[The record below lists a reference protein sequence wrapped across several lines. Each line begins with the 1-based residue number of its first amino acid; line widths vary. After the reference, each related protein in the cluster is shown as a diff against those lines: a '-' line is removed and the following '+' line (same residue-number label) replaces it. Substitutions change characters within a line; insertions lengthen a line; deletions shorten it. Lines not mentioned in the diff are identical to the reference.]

1 MSNHYQ
7 IAVVGSGSGGRE
19 AAFLAAQK
27 GLRTALIER
36 DKIGGVSFHRG
47 CYAVRALQACAFQYR
62 NGLRSGRFGNKAE
75 LLKAT
80 LYDWI
85 VAQSEVSS
93 RLANDFERELGEL
106 NIDLHRGH
114 AEFVDERT
122 LQVIGDRGARRTI
135 TADNIIVASGSR
147 PAFHGSSMRRLVN
160 SEELLSLTT
169 LPNRLAII
177 GAGYI
182 GSEFAS
188 IYRTLGCEVTLVEKE
203 ARILPGWEAE
213 AGERVAEVLK
223 DRGVNIKVEYPVH
236 FEQIAEQ
243 PDAVHIFGP
252 NGQRVE
258 ADLVLVATGRKPNSK
273 ELGLEAL
280 GIKESSFLKVDD
292 RMRVSGSGIY
302 DVGDVNGFSMLD
314 STAFAQANVAINA
327 VLGREESR
335 FDRRWI
341 PRCVHTE
348 PAIAAVGWTE
358 DEAAVDGIEYLV
370 VKDTIRLISDNDR
383 SVIEPEQTFVKV
395 IIDAHSMHLLGCL
408 IVGDHAAV
416 IANTAAI
423 AMRSGLTVEK
433 LRELSLAQPS
443 AADALLSVLRK
454 IG

>member
-7 IAVVGSGSGGRE
+7 IAVIGSGSGGRE
-19 AAFLAAQK
+19 AAFLAARK
-27 GLRTALIER
+27 GLRTAVIER

-47 CYAVRALQACAFQYR
+47 CYAIRALQACASQYR
-62 NGLRSGRFGNKAE
+62 NGLKSGRFGSKVE

-93 RLANDFERELGEL
+93 RLATGFEKELREL

-122 LQVIGDRGARRTI
+122 LEVIGERGARRTI
-135 TADNIIVASGSR
+135 TAENIIVASGSR
-147 PAFHGSSMRRLVN
+147 PAFYGSSMRRVVN

-182 GSEFAS
+182 GCEFAS
-188 IYRTLGCEVTLVEKE
+188 IYRTLECEVTLVEKE
-203 ARILPGWEAE
+203 ARILPGWEGE
-213 AGERVAEVLK
+213 AGERVAEMLK
-223 DRGVNIKVEYPVH
+223 ERSVNIKVEYPVQ

-243 PDAVHIFGP
+243 PDSVHIFGP

-258 ADLVLVATGRKPNSK
+258 ADLVLVATGRKPNSM

-292 RMRVSGSGIY
+292 QMRVSGSGIY
-302 DVGDVNGFSMLD
+302 AVGDVNGISMLD

-327 VLGREESR
+327 VLGRESR

-358 DEAAVDGIEYLV
+358 DEAAVDGIEYFV

-383 SVIEPEQTFVKV
+383 SVIDPEQTFVKV

-416 IANTAAI
+416 IANTAAM
-423 AMRSGLTVEK
+423 AMRSGLTIEK
-433 LRELSLAQPS
+433 LRELAFAQPS